1 MSNVDEVIAL
11 LKKKVTWLED
21 DKQAAE
27 ARADRY
33 EKALNVIA
41 QMSDPGDYWVAI
53 CKMKSIAADALT
65 TKTSTDE

>member
-27 ARADRY
+27 QRAERY
-33 EKALNVIA
+33 EKALKEIRKEVPNQSWFAKVI
-41 QMSDPGDYWVAI
+41 D
-53 CKMKSIAADALT
+53 KALT